1 MNSFERKR
9 VHSPVIPFM
18 IRFLPPRRV
27 LLLAVCS
34 FLLSAGCTTEHY
46 RKSADQEAYR
56 AVAQKTPL
64 VKNMDEHFTIEQT
77 NQLSLDGLPVAVN
90 IEEALG
96 SDGELERGAHVIT
109 LEEALAIAIQHNR
122 DYQLHKEQ
130 LYLTSLDLTLARH
143 QFTPIFSG
151 NGSAL
156 IAGHVEPPIVGGT
169 NTLASDNLN
178 WNANGTINASWLIR
192 DVGRITTAFTVDF
205 LHYMT
210 GNLVGSSRN
219 ASSSQVNAT
228 FLRPLLRNAGFK
240 AELENLTQAER
251 GLLYALRDFVQYRK
265 SFSVQ
270 VASAYY
276 GVLGSRDAV
285 RNSYLNLQSSRKN
298 AERTRALAREGR
310 VTQSDLGRLE
320 QQELQAERDWINAI
334 RDYKR
339 NLDDFKLTLLGIP
352 VDTNL
357 ILDDKELGA
366 LEIQHPQISVD
377 DSINVAL
384 AARQDYQNFKDRLDD
399 SVRRVALA
407 ANFLKPQLDLNALVR
422 FDSRQVNADH
432 FSLPDINRY
441 GWNAGL
447 DLDPGL
453 DRKGERNSYRAA
465 LISER
470 QAARSLEQQEGEI
483 KLQVRNSWRTLDQ
496 AKRNYEISEV
506 GVKIAE
512 RRVEEQ
518 NLLAEL
524 GRAKAQDQVDAQND
538 LINSKNQNT
547 QALVGHTIARL
558 QFWVNMGIL
567 YIKDNGRWEEITNVK
582 PE

>member
-1 MNSFERKR
+1 MR
-9 VHSPVIPFM
+9 
-18 IRFLPPRRV
+18 RFLQPGSAALV
-27 LLLAVCS
+27 GVFLFLLA
-34 FLLSAGCTTEHY
+34 AGCATEHY
-46 RKSADQEAYR
+46 RKSADKEAYR

-77 NQLSLDGLPVAVN
+77 NQLSLDGLPAAPKV
-90 IEEALG
+90 EESLG
-96 SDGELERGAHVIT
+96 PDGEVERGARVIS
-109 LEEALAIAIQHNR
+109 LETALDIAVKHNR
-122 DYQLHKEQ
+122 DYQLHKER
-130 LYLTSLDLTLARH
+130 LFLTSLDLTLARH

-151 NGSAL
+151 NSTAL
-156 IAGHVEPPIVGGT
+156 IEGRVEPPISAGT
-169 NTLASDNLN
+169 NATVTRNAG
-178 WNANGTINASWLIR
+178 ANGAINVSWLIR
-192 DVGRITTAFTVDF
+192 DVGQITAAFTADF
-205 LHYMT
+205 LRLISGGVV
-210 GNLVGSSRN
+210 GNPRTT
-219 ASSSQVNAT
+219 SSSQVNAT
-228 FLRPLLRNAGFK
+228 FVRPLLRNAGFK
-240 AELENLTQAER
+240 KEIENLTLAER
-251 GLLYALRDFVQYRK
+251 GLLYALREFVQFRK

-285 RNSYLNLQSSRKN
+285 RNSFLNLQSSRKN

-320 QQELQAERDWINAI
+320 QQELTAESAWINAI
-334 RDYKR
+334 RSYKQA
-339 NLDDFKLTLLGIP
+339 LDDFKLTQLGLP
-352 VDTNL
+352 VDSKL
-357 ILDDKELGA
+357 ILDDRDLA
-366 LEIQHPQISVD
+366 VLEIRHPEISVD
-377 DSINVAL
+377 DSIKVAL
-384 AARQDYQNFKDRLDD
+384 TARQDYQNFKDRHGD
-399 SVRRVALA
+399 SVRQVALA

-422 FDSRQVNADH
+422 VDSKPGTAAA
-432 FSLPDINRY
+432 FASPELNRY
-441 GWNAGL
+441 NWSAGL

-453 DRKGERNSYRAA
+453 DRKTERNVYRSS
-465 LISER
+465 LIAER
-470 QAARSLEQQEGEI
+470 QATRALEQQEDEI

-538 LINSKNQNT
+538 LINSKNQLT

-567 YIKDNGRWEEITNVK
+567 YIKDNGRWEEVTNVK
-582 PE
+582 AD